1 MKTRLHLL
9 TLLLLLAV
17 TGCSSYRVVRNESDK
32 AANWA
37 SYKTFAFVDTS
48 GIEPVPNVSYQ
59 RAMRQVKQAVASEL
73 TKLGYQPVANADVS
87 PDLLVNI
94 GAVINEKTQTRET
107 TIYEAPRYIGQ
118 RRYHWQSQEVPVNT
132 YREGTFSVHIV
143 DNGRN
148 NLLWNAAIAGVLQKK
163 GILDEQIDKA
173 VAALFTKFP
182 GKNS

>member
-1 MKTRLHLL
+1 MKTQLHLL

-17 TGCSSYRVVRNESDK
+17 TGCSSYRIVRNESDS
-32 AANWA
+32 AVNWA

-48 GIEPVPNVSYQ
+48 GIDPVPNVSYQ
-59 RAMRQVKQAVASEL
+59 RAMRQVKQAVAAEL
-73 TKLGYQPVANADVS
+73 TKLGYQQVVNTATN

-118 RRYHWQSQEVPVNT
+118 RRYHWHSQEVPVNT
-132 YREGTFSVHIV
+132 YKEGTFSVHIV
-143 DNGRN
+143 DKQRD
-148 NLLWNAAIAGVLQKK
+148 NLLWDAAIADVLQKA
-163 GILDEQIDKA
+163 GVTDEQIDKA